1 MSSEY
6 PLSQVTELK
15 SHPLVSHSLAIL
27 RSKDTDSQAFRG
39 AAQRLSTLVLVTAT
53 GGSSSAAIDL
63 LKSHGAT
70 DISLL
75 TLISAPEGI
84 KEVFTKHPDISIFT
98 ASVDE
103 HLNEQGFIVPGLGD
117 AGDRYFGS

>member
-1 MSSEY
+1 
-6 PLSQVTELK
+6 LSQVTELK